1 MSSHGKPRSLAAF
14 IAVFIVSIFTLLS
27 PGPLARAATT
37 TDVQWNFNQI
47 VAPSTAGKAHAVD
60 ITAMFPAASDGQT
73 IMFGM
78 QTNRFFTD
86 TNNTLSISNQI
97 LPGYL
102 YRVTYT
108 PTPDQVHGKNPITF
122 TNLFPTTLTNH
133 EFVSGGNTNY
143 IVNLVYAVIPVSAP
157 GAIFLARHDDS
168 GSNMTFVG
176 KTMLTA
182 NAGTVGYVWTST
194 NADGSGDWEPPTGGG
209 GGGGNVSGPVS
220 STANNLAAW
229 NNSLGTVLKDSGV
242 PIANV
247 VLQALFQ
254 SFTNTLGGSAFKST
268 NTFDLAGTGVASAT
282 AATNAIGIP
291 SGLAAYRSTNSFD
304 AVGAGTTAATAAT
317 NGFPWG
323 VLYDAAGSA
332 AVKADTNSPTIWSP
346 TLSGT
351 ITENGYVDASGD
363 TYNARLGITNGSTE
377 KLILGV
383 LNGGGFVG
391 PIVSG
396 MHTNTGKNFPG
407 ITIMGLIT
415 PSLDL
420 SNKAPIVSILAADM
434 GANPDTQSPFQFN
447 YATLTNRTLFGV
459 GEEKVTGDPRYWFIV
474 TKWSE
479 YASNNFAV
487 LSNLFVGQTVS
498 SDTLIV
504 TNGSTNLSL
513 TASALVQTDANKK
526 YSSVANGNGFL
537 TNNGSGVFGIFPFA
551 SLPGASSG
559 GNYSTNSDGSFVFTG
574 PGVFNSAVTNKS
586 VAAGSML
593 KVDANQKVVAA
604 VQDTDYQRPIS
615 GTAFQ
620 ITYSAGV
627 LSLPNLVAFPQDIGV
642 TRNLEVDGN
651 QTNAG
656 TLSNLGNQTNF
667 SDTYLRGA
675 TVLTGGVTNSALTAS
690 TLVQADANKKISSIA
705 NGNGFLT
712 NNGSGGFGIFPFAS
726 LPGVGSGGNFSTN
739 SDGSFSFT
747 GPGVFTG
754 PFTNNSLT
762 ASTILEADA
771 NKKVISLAN
780 GAGVLT
786 NNGSGVAGYDNT
798 FAHTNQMLGTTSLGN
813 VPAPAAFDSATN
825 LYPVTVYTN
834 FLAAT
839 NLSIVFDGFTHRATV
854 TNGPNIYF
862 NWTGSN
868 GCWIFDVQTNA
879 QLVSTTTFSKFLAGS
894 NGVTAG
900 IYKITNGLFSVSSY
914 GGTNATQLKPAI
926 LEY

>member
-14 IAVFIVSIFTLLS
+14 IAVLIVSSFCILPSALVAIT
-27 PGPLARAATT
+27 A
-37 TDVQWNFNQI
+37 DVQWNFNQI

-108 PTPDQVHGKNPITF
+108 PTPDQVHGTHAITF
-122 TNLFPTTLTNH
+122 TNLFPPTLTNH

-157 GAIFLARHDDS
+157 GAIFLARHDDT
-168 GSNMTFVG
+168 GSNITFVG
-176 KTMLTA
+176 KTTLTA
-182 NAGTVGYVWTST
+182 NAGTVGYVWTQT

-209 GGGGNVSGPVS
+209 GGGSGDVSGPGS

-242 PIANV
+242 PIASV
-247 VLQALFQ
+247 VLQAALQGYFSASNTVYQ
-254 SFTNTLGGSAFKST
+254 TQFDGKQPGSANLTNWSLIGPTAWSNAFYAVFGSSAFKNT

-304 AVGAGTTAATAAT
+304 AAGAGTTAATAAT

-346 TLSGT
+346 TFSGT

-363 TYNARLGITNGSTE
+363 TYNARLGVTNGSTE
-377 KLILGV
+377 KLIFGI
-383 LNGGGFVG
+383 LNGGNFVG

-396 MHTNTGKNFPG
+396 MHTNTGKNFPA

-415 PSLDL
+415 PTLDL

-434 GANPDTQSPFQFN
+434 GANPDTSSPFQFN
-447 YATLTNRTLFGV
+447 FATMTNRTLFGV

-474 TKWSE
+474 TKWTT

-487 LSNLFVGQTVS
+487 LSNVFVGQTIS

-537 TNNGSGVFGIFPFA
+537 TNNGQAVFGIFPFA

-559 GNYSTNSDGSFVFTG
+559 GNYSTNSDGSFVFSG
-574 PGVFNSAVTNKS
+574 PGVFNAAVTNKS
-586 VAAGSML
+586 VAAGSMM
-593 KVDANQKVVAA
+593 KVDAQPEGDRGGARYRLPAAHQRHRLSDHLFGGSAFVA
-604 VQDTDYQRPIS
+604 QS
-615 GTAFQ
+615 GCV
-620 ITYSAGV
+620 SAGHWCD
-627 LSLPNLVAFPQDIGV
+627 AKH
-642 TRNLEVDGN
+642 
-651 QTNAG
+651 
-656 TLSNLGNQTNF
+656 
-667 SDTYLRGA
+667 
-675 TVLTGGVTNSALTAS
+675 GG
-690 TLVQADANKKISSIA
+690 
-705 NGNGFLT
+705 
-712 NNGSGGFGIFPFAS
+712 
-726 LPGVGSGGNFSTN
+726 
-739 SDGSFSFT
+739 
-747 GPGVFTG
+747 
-754 PFTNNSLT
+754 
-762 ASTILEADA
+762 
-771 NKKVISLAN
+771 
-780 GAGVLT
+780 
-786 NNGSGVAGYDNT
+786 
-798 FAHTNQMLGTTSLGN
+798 
-813 VPAPAAFDSATN
+813 
-825 LYPVTVYTN
+825 
-834 FLAAT
+834 
-839 NLSIVFDGFTHRATV
+839 
-854 TNGPNIYF
+854 
-862 NWTGSN
+862 
-868 GCWIFDVQTNA
+868 
-879 QLVSTTTFSKFLAGS
+879 
-894 NGVTAG
+894 
-900 IYKITNGLFSVSSY
+900 
-914 GGTNATQLKPAI
+914 
-926 LEY
+926 